1 MIVLSL
7 DRKGYAVHST
17 LVLVISVLVLSA
29 CSRDTSLMADWQDYQ
44 QRLATPQQLQPR
56 DFVLEPAPSL
66 PALRDLRLD
75 VTELNLSLLDSF
87 RLDSCRVA
95 ALIAERNSS
104 LGRLQQGVLR
114 YYHDVQISS
123 ALNECVADLDAS
135 ELRQRLTNVAAQK
148 QASLP
153 LLRAQAMLQDSALRN
168 TLSSGKIALNQPD
181 PAQFAPLLQALETLI
196 QTLNSSHASELP
208 ALAELQA
215 ALETLDNSSYSG
227 QLWRGFYEQQQ
238 LLAQLSPLLQG
249 IDQRAGCR
257 SAGVPERAQIL
268 RNVAISIF
276 GGQLQPR
283 LATYLQQGQAIKPYL
298 ERLKA
303 IDAHPL
309 MNDYLSH
316 LIAQPEQLREA
327 VRAHAKQWQ
336 VLFDACGFSPQQ
348 QASD

>member
-7 DRKGYAVHST
+7 DRKGYAVRS
-17 LVLVISVLVLSA
+17 LLVLVLSA
-29 CSRDTSLMADWQDYQ
+29 LVLGACSRDTELLAHWQDYQ
-44 QRLATPQQLQPR
+44 QRLAKPQLLEPSN
-56 DFVLEPAPSL
+56 FVLESAPAL
-66 PALRDLRLD
+66 PALRELRLE

-123 ALNECVADLDAS
+123 ALNDCVADLDAS
-135 ELRQRLTNVAAQK
+135 ELRQRLTNAAAQK

-196 QTLNSSHASELP
+196 QTLNSSQASDLP
-208 ALAELQA
+208 TLAELQE
-215 ALETLDNSSYSG
+215 ALEILDNSSYSG

-238 LLAQLSPLLQG
+238 LLEQLSPLLEG

-283 LATYLQQGQAIKPYL
+283 LAAYLQQGQAIRPYL

-327 VRAHAKQWQ
+327 VRTHAKQWQ

-348 QASD
+348 